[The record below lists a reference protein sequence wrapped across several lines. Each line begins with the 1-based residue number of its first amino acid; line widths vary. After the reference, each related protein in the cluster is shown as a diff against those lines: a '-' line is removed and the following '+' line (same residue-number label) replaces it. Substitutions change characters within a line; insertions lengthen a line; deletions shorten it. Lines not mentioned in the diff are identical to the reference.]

1 MFFSWTHSLKKIGYV
16 WKKVLDGWIAWY
28 MVWLIYDW
36 LMDGW
41 MDELMDGWMDGQ
53 MDGQMD
59 GWTDGWIAW
68 RMDWWMDGW
77 TYNEKNIV
85 RMEKESCQ
93 VHFWFSV
100 ILLKSI
106 YSRLHF
112 YLFRPTWLSERVCI
126 NFGFSLALSLTA
138 DSAVTLELL
147 IRPTLLTLLNV
158 KPSWS
163 IGGTAVG
170 LVAYLQ
176 LLMRLKAKGGGASV
190 SLGSIDLRNRTMS
203 CARSQCLFST
213 EESNSSV
220 ACCMMK
226 KTTQQD

>member
-1 MFFSWTHSLKKIGYV
+1 MFERKYWMDGSLDTWYD
-16 WKKVLDGWIAWY
+16 WFMTDWWMDGWTN
-28 MVWLIYDW
+28 
-36 LMDGW
+36 GW

>member
-1 MFFSWTHSLKKIGYV
+1 MFERKYWMDGSLDTWYD
-16 WKKVLDGWIAWY
+16 WFMTDWWMDGWTN
-28 MVWLIYDW
+28 
-36 LMDGW
+36 GW

-85 RMEKESCQ
+85 WMEEESCQ